1 MRKNALRKLAITTLL
16 LACLCTASTLGAVSN
31 NNVANPQLARS
42 PIPPT
47 IARPEPEVTQA
58 ETTNALGGT
67 PVTNAEFE
75 ALQFIVPDTPIAM
88 VDVVVESLD
97 GTQVALSDYAGKVIA
112 LNLWATWC
120 PPCREEMPS
129 MHALYQELGESP
141 LAENFVIMAVATP
154 YPPQETEELIR
165 AFAEEHQYAFPIFMD
180 KTLELNSIYGTGS
193 VPTTWIIDKAGH
205 IRALKPGFFL
215 WDSPEMVDL
224 FQRLM
229 AE

>member
-1 MRKNALRKLAITTLL
+1 MRKNAVRKLAITTLL
-16 LACLCTASTLGAVSN
+16 LIFLCTSLGAVSHN
-31 NNVANPQLARS
+31 AKASPQLARS

-47 IARPEPEVTQA
+47 IARPTPEGTQA
-58 ETTNALGGT
+58 EATGALNGT

-88 VDVVVESLD
+88 VDVTVESLD
-97 GTQVALSDYAGKVIA
+97 GNEVALSDYTGKVIA

-129 MHALYQELGESP
+129 MDALYQGIKNSP
-141 LAENFVIMAVATP
+141 LAENFIIMAVATP

-193 VPTTWIIDKAGH
+193 VPTTWIIDKTGY